1 MSDHHFPYEKG
12 TFLGTTS
19 FNLHLQKSKEDPP
32 ESARWVAP
40 CASAWLDLRRA
51 QSCCWR
57 EPIGPPSCVRRRVAK
72 DMGKMGGSKNR
83 VLMVI
88 GTLLEFWWILVIEDD
103 WRILVIDFDFD
114 GSCFP
119 MKMAWFWCVP
129 PCLEKPRCRFRVGCW
144 VVKCCQVEPRPLI
157 ITITMVRMHPIV
169 DEFPSLNAWYTWYA
183 LPKSI
188 K

>member
-12 TFLGTTS
+12 SFLGTTM

-72 DMGKMGGSKNR
+72 DMGKIGGSKNR

-88 GTLLEFWWILVIEDD
+88 GTLLEF
-103 WRILVIDFDFD
+103 
-114 GSCFP
+114 
-119 MKMAWFWCVP
+119 
-129 PCLEKPRCRFRVGCW
+129 
-144 VVKCCQVEPRPLI
+144 
-157 ITITMVRMHPIV
+157 
-169 DEFPSLNAWYTWYA
+169 
-183 LPKSI
+183 
-188 K
+188 